1 MQKCII
7 YTENCTISKK
17 ISVDHAPELSIYYTI
32 TIYHYFCKKIIF
44 LEYIYVKMCLIY
56 IPKRTKLHNL
66 KKTLPQTQKN
76 CPPPLGKFCIFF
88 VTGYNTI
95 FLEIS

>member
-17 ISVDHAPELSIYYTI
+17 ISVDHAPELSINYTI

-44 LEYIYVKMCLIY
+44 LEYIYVKMCLKY
-56 IPKRTKLHNL
+56 SPKRTKLHNL
-66 KKTLPQTQKN
+66 KKHCPKLKKIA
-76 CPPPLGKFCIFF
+76 PPPLANSA
-88 VTGYNTI
+88 Y
-95 FLEIS
+95 FL